1 MSSESLQH
9 LSFYRFTPLG
19 DENRLRTLRD
29 ELRFRCRGAG
39 LTGTVLLAHEGVNA
53 MVTGTPGALET
64 LLHWARSETGLTDAE
79 CKRHPVTGHAFRR
92 MLVKIKR
99 EIIPVGD
106 PALRPDLRTAP
117 RVDAATLKRWLDEGR
132 DVVLLDTRNAYEI
145 EVGTFRGAVNL
156 GLDHSR
162 EFADRAARAAPDWR
176 DRTVVAFC
184 TGGIRCEKASAVLMD
199 LGLRD
204 VHQLDGGI
212 LRYFEVAGGAHYQGD
227 CFVFD
232 EREAVR
238 PDLSPAPRSDDPT
251 RIFGRHVRPDAVRAE
266 PEGA

>member
-1 MSSESLQH
+1 MSQPTLHH
-9 LSFYRFTPLG
+9 LSFYRFAPLG
-19 DENRLRTLRD
+19 DDARLRQLRD
-29 ELRFRCRGAG
+29 ELRSRCRAAG
-39 LTGTVLLAHEGVNA
+39 LTGTVLLAREGVNA
-53 MVTGTPGALET
+53 MVTGSAESLAAL
-64 LLHWARSETGLTDAE
+64 LDWARREAGVTDAD
-79 CKRHPVTGHAFRR
+79 CKFHPVADHAFRR

-117 RVDAATLKRWLDEGR
+117 RLDAATLRAWLDAGR
-132 DVVLLDTRNAYEI
+132 DVVLLDTRNGYEI
-145 EVGTFRGAVNL
+145 EVGTFRGAVSL

-162 EFADRAARAAPDWR
+162 EFAERAARAAPAWR

-184 TGGIRCEKASAVLMD
+184 TGGIRCEKASAVLLG
-199 LGLRD
+199 LGLRG

-212 LRYFEVAGGAHYQGD
+212 LRYFEAAGGAHYEGD

-238 PDLSPAPRSDDPT
+238 PDLSPVPRSGDPA
-251 RIFGRHVRPDAVRAE
+251 RVFGRHRRPGTPREEKDDA
-266 PEGA
+266 